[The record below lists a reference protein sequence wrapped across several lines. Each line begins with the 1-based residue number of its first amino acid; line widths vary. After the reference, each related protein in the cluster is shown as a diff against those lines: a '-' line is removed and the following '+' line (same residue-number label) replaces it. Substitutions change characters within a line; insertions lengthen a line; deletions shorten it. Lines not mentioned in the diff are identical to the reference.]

1 MKPHLLR
8 YLRPRRP
15 GGYFFF
21 VTWLLMVYPIAITS
35 PVYKPVELLIV
46 YAVTVLSMRRLSD
59 AGLPRVWALAMLPTL
74 AAPLLCPQLIPGV
87 RPNSVLAQLLDGLFY
102 RRNWSQVALAVAL
115 LAVPLAIGLAP
126 TRRPK
131 AENGEGF
138 NRATE
143 APPETP

>member
-1 MKPHLLR
+1 VKPHLLR

-35 PVYKPVELLIV
+35 PVYKPVELLV
-46 YAVTVLSMRRLSD
+46 AYTVTALSMRRLSD

-102 RRNWSQVALAVAL
+102 KRNWRQVALAAAL

-131 AENGEGF
+131 PENGEGA

>member
-35 PVYKPVELLIV
+35 PVYKPVELLV
-46 YAVTVLSMRRLSD
+46 AYTVTALSMRRLSD

-102 RRNWSQVALAVAL
+102 KRNWRQVALAAAL

-131 AENGEGF
+131 PENGEGA

>member
-1 MKPHLLR
+1 MKRFFLR
-8 YLRPRRP
+8 YLHPRRP
-15 GGYFFF
+15 GGYLFF
-21 VTWLLMVYPIAITS
+21 VTWLLIMLVITPPS
-35 PVYKPVELLIV
+35 PVYRPVELLVI
-46 YAVTVLSMRRLSD
+46 YSVTALTVHRLSD

-102 RRNWSQVALAVAL
+102 KRNWRQVALAAAL

-131 AENGEGF
+131 PENGEGA

-143 APPETP
+143 APHETP

>member
-35 PVYKPVELLIV
+35 PVYKPVELLV
-46 YAVTVLSMRRLSD
+46 AYTVTALSMRRLSD
-59 AGLPRVWALAMLPTL
+59 AGLPRVRALAMLPTL

-102 RRNWSQVALAVAL
+102 KRNWRQVALAAAL

-131 AENGEGF
+131 PENGEGA

>member
-1 MKPHLLR
+1 MKRFFSR
-8 YLRPRRP
+8 YLSPSRP
-15 GGYFFF
+15 GGYLFF
-21 VTWLLMVYPIAITS
+21 VTCLLILYPITITS

-102 RRNWSQVALAVAL
+102 KRNWRQVALAAAL
-115 LAVPLAIGLAP
+115 LAVPLAIGLGP

-131 AENGEGF
+131 PENGEGA

-143 APPETP
+143 APHETP

>member
-1 MKPHLLR
+1 MKRFFLR
-8 YLRPRRP
+8 YLHPRRP
-15 GGYFFF
+15 GGYLFF
-21 VTWLLMVYPIAITS
+21 VTWLLIMLVITPPS
-35 PVYKPVELLIV
+35 PVYRPVELLVI
-46 YAVTVLSMRRLSD
+46 YSVTALTVHRLSD
-59 AGLPRVWALAMLPTL
+59 AGLSGFWAFVILPTIM
-74 AAPLLCPQLIPGV
+74 APWLCPLLIPGV